1 MKNKIKT
8 FEDYKNV
15 ELTDSERRVL
25 NLKSELICNLIDARL
40 SAGETQVSLGQKTQI
55 QQPMLARIENEI
67 SDPKV
72 TTLIKLLDGIG
83 KKIIIVDQDAA
94 AQSNNTE

>member
-1 MKNKIKT
+1 MKNKIRT
-8 FEDYKNV
+8 FEDYKKM

-25 NLKSELICNLIDARL
+25 ELKSELISNLIDARL
-40 SAGETQVSLGQKTQI
+40 SAGETQVSLGKKIQI

-83 KKIIIVDQDAA
+83 KKIIIVDQDVVN
-94 AQSNNTE
+94 QSKIAE